1 MNTIDISDIHNDLN
15 NQNNDLKENNQ
26 NNDSTQNNQ
35 NNDLKENNQNNDL
48 KENNQNNDFEEI
60 LDIANNV
67 FNTLGAGFIE
77 NIYHKAMLIDL
88 NKLNKYD
95 IIETKKII
103 PISYKDINIG
113 YVESDIV
120 LHTENNIFILE
131 LKAFDRIITQ
141 KEISQTKKYINLIE
155 NNQNKVIKGIVINF
169 NQKSQKIDHLLV

>member
-26 NNDSTQNNQ
+26 NND
-35 NNDLKENNQNNDL
+35 L
-48 KENNQNNDFEEI
+48 KENNQNNDFKENNQNNDFKEI

-103 PISYKDINIG
+103 PISYKNINIG

-120 LHTENNIFILE
+120 LHTKNNIFILE

-155 NNQNKVIKGIVINF
+155 NNENKVIKGIVINF
-169 NQKSQKIDHLLV
+169 KQNSQKIDHLLV